1 MLKPVTIATVALL
14 LSHATSQKDK
24 HTGRF
29 GGLAVS
35 VTALQIAEAKK
46 IPNQHYVVVFAT
58 IKNVGKK
65 AACASFVTRL
75 KGTYDLEYSEGVLGY
90 VATRP
95 DVPRPPAVSQMLP
108 GEEARGA
115 YVFIVKD
122 GVAPLELSIKLQG
135 KSIHC
140 NAPSEGAW
148 GDTFLPQELRLD
160 VHDLPTNEDDSK
172 ANGK

>member
-14 LSHATSQKDK
+14 LSHATDQKDR

-29 GGLAVS
+29 GGLTVS
-35 VTALQIAEAKK
+35 VTALQIAEAKN
-46 IPNQHYVVVFAT
+46 IPNQHYVGVFAT

-75 KGTYDLEYSEGVLGY
+75 KGTYDLEYSEDVVRF

-95 DVPRPPAVSQMLP
+95 ELPRHPEVSQVLP

-122 GVAPLELSIKLQG
+122 GVAPLELSLKLQG

-140 NAPSEGAW
+140 NAPSEGTW

-160 VHDLPTNEDDSK
+160 VHDLPTN
-172 ANGK
+172 GQ